1 MNIQD
6 LRLNGILALILFGLF
21 LQVPA
26 VAQESLFEP
35 IGVPNSVALPEHAV
49 GSQSVRVNRRAL
61 KQASMRI
68 DLFGTEVI
76 AVRERVERHK
86 AGQFV
91 WVGHLNGN
99 LGDTVIV
106 TVRGNEFSG
115 FIQRGTELYRIS
127 IGPERQSR
135 LLQLDMQ
142 KLPMD
147 DASDLPEGGA
157 IPTASEATP
166 ADGNT
171 VQDLL
176 VVYTQAACTAAG
188 GCSQLEAD
196 IVTAVAD
203 INTAYAGS
211 GINITMNLV
220 GTTLTEYTESDAS
233 QALSDLRGTSDGAMD
248 DIHVLR
254 DQLGADIVSLVYD
267 GDGCGIGYLGS
278 SASTSFNVTDEPCLV
293 GNRTMAHEI
302 GHNQGA
308 HHDRA
313 TVGGGT
319 TGAYNYGYRR
329 CSDGSTDDFGSPYYR
344 TVLSY
349 SCSGAPRV
357 GRFSNPNVNYLGV
370 SQGVDPDLN
379 PAKGAFNARVLN
391 ESASYVAG
399 FRTLASQTPPTAP
412 SLLGIVATGPDMI
425 DLSWADNSGNESSF
439 ILQSSL
445 DGDNWSDIASLSAN
459 TISFTH
465 NGLLPE
471 TTYFYQ
477 VRAENSAGGSLYSNV
492 ASSTT
497 EALPQSIED
506 IADGDVFIK
515 GTITETFAATH
526 VAGGSFQTITEEH
539 SGGPKHRRKQS
550 YKHAWIFDVFG
561 GAGGVVASI
570 DAWISGNEGAQFYY
584 SLDGGTTRFLMFTVD
599 NISQGPAKTFAFP
612 AGVSGPIRIEVED
625 SSQSNGESVDSVH
638 VDHIVLTSYTE
649 PGSPPLTPS
658 SMGVIST
665 TSGSVTIEFVDNADN
680 ELGFG
685 IWRASSNPADDCNA
699 GTVVDII
706 GTSTGTEGLVEYVDA
721 TAVAN
726 STYWYWAKAFNGAG
740 ENGECSNVASGTT
753 TAAPAISVSILRT
766 FKVKGIKHVELS
778 WTGAGTDMVD
788 IVRDAVVVT
797 TVENNNKYTDNL
809 GAKGGGSHDYKI
821 CEQGSSSAC
830 SPISTAVF

>member
-1 MNIQD
+1 MHIQD
-6 LRLNGILALILFGLF
+6 LRLNGILVLIFFGLF
-21 LQVPA
+21 LPVAA
-26 VAQESLFEP
+26 VAQENLFEP

-49 GSQSVRVNRRAL
+49 AAQSVRVNRRAL

-68 DLFGTEVI
+68 DLFGSEVI

-91 WVGHLNGN
+91 WIGHLNGN
-99 LGDTVIV
+99 PGDTVIV

-115 FIQRGTELYRIS
+115 FIQRGAEFYRIS
-127 IGPERQSR
+127 IGPARQSR
-135 LLQLDMQ
+135 LLRLDMK

-157 IPTASEATP
+157 IPTASDVTP
-166 ADGNT
+166 VDGNT

-203 INTAYAGS
+203 INTAYSGS

-220 GTTLTEYTESDAS
+220 GTTLTEYVESDAS
-233 QALSDLRGTSDGAMD
+233 QALSDLRGASDGEMD
-248 DIHVLR
+248 EIHLLR

-267 GDGCGIGYLGS
+267 GEGCGIGYLGS

-308 HHDRA
+308 HHDRT
-313 TVGGGT
+313 TVGGGSS
-319 TGAYNYGYRR
+319 GVYNYGYRR
-329 CSDGSTDDFGSPYYR
+329 CNDGSGDDLGSPYYR

-349 SCSGAPRV
+349 SCLGAPRV
-357 GRFSNPNVNYLGV
+357 GRISNPNVNYLGV
-370 SQGVDPDLN
+370 PQGVDPDLN

-391 ESASYVAG
+391 ESASYIAG
-399 FRTLASQTPPTAP
+399 FRTLSSQTPPTAP
-412 SLLGIVATGPDMI
+412 SLLGVVATGADMI
-425 DLSWADNSGNESSF
+425 DLSWTDNSGNESSF

-445 DGDNWSDIASLSAN
+445 DGVNWSDIASLSAN
-459 TISFTH
+459 TTSFTH

-471 TTYFYQ
+471 TAYFYQ
-477 VRAENSAGGSLYSNV
+477 VRAENSAGGSWYSNV

-497 EALPQSIED
+497 EALPQTIED

-515 GTITETFAATH
+515 GTVTGTFATTH

-561 GAGGVVASI
+561 GAGGVIASI

-584 SLDGGTTRFLMFTVD
+584 SLDGGTTRYLMFTVD
-599 NISQGPAKTFAFP
+599 NVAQGPAKTFAFP

-625 SSQSNGESVDSVH
+625 SSQSNGESVDSVY

-649 PGSPPLTPS
+649 PGSPPLAPS
-658 SMGVIST
+658 SMTVAST
-665 TSGSVTIEFVDNADN
+665 TSGAVTIEFVDNAND

-685 IWRASSNPADDCNA
+685 IWRASSNPANDCNA

-706 GTSTGTEGLVEYVDA
+706 GTSSGTEGLVEYVD
-721 TAVAN
+721 TTVVSN

-753 TAAPAISVSILRT
+753 PAAPAISVSIVRT
-766 FKVKGIKHVELS
+766 FKVKGVKQVELS
-778 WTGAGTDMVD
+778 WTGAGTVMVD
-788 IVRDAVVVT
+788 IVRDAEVVA
-797 TVENNNKYTDNL
+797 TVDNNNVYIDNL
-809 GAKGGGSHDYKI
+809 AAKGGGSHDYKI
-821 CEQGSSSAC
+821 CEQGSTSAC
-830 SPISTAVF
+830 SPIGTAVF